1 LITPTN
7 YCYVPA
13 QQWSRTA
20 AFTDLPSENWWSAR
34 CVATARRNF
43 YELIGSTSFES
54 KPSNRFVNGVYFTML
69 SGDSVD
75 LRDRDGM
82 HQPAASIGLRRFIL
96 PTIATQVAISAGA
109 AYN

>member
-1 LITPTN
+1 
-7 YCYVPA
+7 
-13 QQWSRTA
+13 
-20 AFTDLPSENWWSAR
+20 
-34 CVATARRNF
+34 
-43 YELIGSTSFES
+43 
-54 KPSNRFVNGVYFTML
+54 ML

-82 HQPAASIGLRRFIL
+82 HQPAASIGLRRFFL